1 MNRNSFLA
9 LVLMGTIFVAL
20 RCSKKKAS
28 LVGSKEAV
36 SILFILHTRLFLA
49 CHLCLKQ
56 TVLRPQGKLHHLLLG
71 IGNVSPVHGLLDL
84 GENLLPFQGGE
95 GVLVR
100 RLC

>member
-1 MNRNSFLA
+1 MA

-28 LVGSKEAV
+28 LNEGSFFCLV
-36 SILFILHTRLFLA
+36 LMMLGLFLV
-49 CHLCLKQ
+49 CPLCLKQ